1 MAKKNVCI
9 IGGGA
14 TGVALLWS
22 LSQDA
27 KARQDWNI
35 TLIHNQST
43 VGGHSLTMQ
52 VAWDGK
58 NFSPYDPKKKPAP
71 LKIFPVD
78 IGVQFISP
86 MMYPNVHVMLGR
98 PEFKSR
104 VPVNDYDSLKIACAF
119 PRFNGQ
125 PMNWGNFPEYQQGS
139 DFALYNSDMKLDIDE
154 FQAFIEV
161 CLLDGWGMKTLEEYF
176 FTNPPKLS
184 YYPNKQ
190 DFVNYI
196 LSPYLSIIN
205 GYGAALLDQTTFIDM
220 FPLFATLPLPRSWGF
235 PTPLGSFSKAGTGW
249 QRFAEGA
256 QSWVEAMND
265 VAQSYVTSNLILNST
280 VNSIWTDQSTGQ
292 VSVQWTDGNGQP
304 QSQVFDKV
312 VLTTDMWTN
321 SKILN
326 NPKNRY
332 FWNNV
337 YNNPQFK
344 NPIGYGRDIN
354 MNPLGSPVTWDLM
367 WGKCFIHTD
376 SSMLSPDLMQQEET
390 LQFNAYYAPGTA
402 NGNYNLIDTF
412 TTYIQK
418 NVLNDPDAD
427 GLYLTMYGYIPDEN
441 KGQKVPNP
449 SKVLYNQ
456 PWTHGRWTPSAMDGP
471 KTNLYMA
478 QGLGNISYPG
488 QLNTNVYFAGNNTTV
503 DSEDG
508 ALMSA
513 MAIANYAFGVKY
525 PLAELSAESVFA
537 FLMYNMY
544 HDIMFPKQH
553 AAHSVTAL
561 HQMLPEMVIN
571 RRMTV
576 TAKGKKGAGIRSTRN
591 QALVGKTRPKK
602 VKKAPGK
609 AKKTGKKSAPAKR
622 KSTAKKPVK
631 KAAAKTSRAS
641 TRAKKAV
648 TKKASV
654 RKPVKKSASK
664 TSRKMTKTKRTAPKK
679 KQKK

>member
-1 MAKKNVCI
+1 MTKKNVCI

-14 TGVALLWS
+14 TGVSLLWA
-22 LSQDA
+22 LSQDSQ
-27 KARQDWNI
+27 ARQDWDI
-35 TLIHNQST
+35 SLIHNQEN
-43 VGGHSLTMQ
+43 VGGHSLTKYIPQ
-52 VAWDGK
+52 NGK
-58 NFSPYDPKKKPAP
+58 T
-71 LKIFPVD
+71 FPVD

-86 MMYPNVHVMLGR
+86 MMYPNVHVMLQR

-104 VPVNDYDSLKIACAF
+104 VPMNDYESLKIACAF
-119 PRFNGQ
+119 PPLNGQ

-139 DFALYNSDMKLDIDE
+139 NFTLYNSDMKLDIAE

-176 FTNPPKLS
+176 FTDPPKLS
-184 YYPNKQ
+184 LYPKKM
-190 DFVNYI
+190 DFINYI

-205 GYGAALLDQTTFIDM
+205 GYGSALLNETTFIDM
-220 FPLFATLPLPRSWGF
+220 FPLFATLPLPQSWGF
-235 PTPLGSFSKAGTGW
+235 PTPLGSFSKPGTGW
-249 QRFAEGA
+249 QRFANGA

-265 VAQSYVTSNLILNST
+265 VAQSYAKSNIILNSSVT
-280 VNSIWTDQSTGQ
+280 AVWTDQNTNQ
-292 VSVQWTDGNGQP
+292 VTVQWLDGSGQK
-304 QSQVFDKV
+304 QSQIFDKV

-326 NPKNRY
+326 NPQNQY
-332 FWNNV
+332 YWNNV

-367 WGKCFIHTD
+367 WGKCYIHTD

-390 LQFNAYYAPGTA
+390 LQFTAYYAPGTD
-402 NGNYNLIDTF
+402 NGNYNLIDTY

-427 GLYLTMYGYIPDEN
+427 GLYLTMYGYIPDES
-441 KGQKVPNP
+441 KHQKLPDPN
-449 SKVLYNQ
+449 KVLYSQ

-513 MAIANYAFGVKY
+513 MAIANYAFGVNY
-525 PLAELSAESVFA
+525 PLAELSPESLFA
-537 FLMYNMY
+537 FTMYNVY
-544 HDIMFPKQH
+544 HNVMFPKQH
-553 AAHSVTAL
+553 AAHAITSL
-561 HQMLPEMVIN
+561 HQTLPQVLMKVQSEKIAAAPTGIGAMKAKKRAMPKKAASRTKSSESKKKSSSQKAPTKTTRKPLKPNKASTKKVI
-571 RRMTV
+571 
-576 TAKGKKGAGIRSTRN
+576 KKGA
-591 QALVGKTRPKK
+591 LKPVK
-602 VKKAPGK
+602 VKKK
-609 AKKTGKKSAPAKR
+609 
-622 KSTAKKPVK
+622 
-631 KAAAKTSRAS
+631 
-641 TRAKKAV
+641 V
-648 TKKASV
+648 TKKA
-654 RKPVKKSASK
+654 PAKK
-664 TSRKMTKTKRTAPKK
+664 TTTNTKRKLPKIK
-679 KQKK
+679 K